1 MTVKGDSVDALLGTN
16 YVQPYVQILYNV
28 TQSHAGATALT
39 CLLFVLLVFGT
50 INQVTTASRQLYA
63 FARDEG
69 LPFSAF
75 LGRVRH
81 GWDIPLNAVTVTLL
95 FSILVSFIILGSPV
109 AFFTL
114 GSLCNAAL
122 YCSYLIVI
130 GCVVYRRLYGDPL
143 PSSRFD
149 LGRAGLYINITA
161 MCFLSVQFIFIFF
174 PTAPNPTLPYMNWT
188 CVIFGGVMI
197 IALGWYYA
205 HGKKA
210 YLGPVE
216 YVRKVQ

>member
-1 MTVKGDSVDALLGTN
+1 LTVKGGSVDSLLATN

-75 LGRVRH
+75 LGRVQP

-122 YCSYLIVI
+122 YASYVIVI
-130 GCVVYRRLYGDPL
+130 GCVAWRRTFGDPL
-143 PSSRFD
+143 PPSRFS
-149 LGRAGLYINITA
+149 LGRAGIYVNMTA
-161 MCFLSVQFIFIFF
+161 ICFLSLQFVFIFF
-174 PTAPNPTLPYMNWT
+174 PTAPNPTPPYMNWT
-188 CVIFGGVMI
+188 CAIFGGTVI
-197 IALGWYYA
+197 IALIWYYI

-216 YVRKVQ
+216 YVRKTE

>member
-1 MTVKGDSVDALLGTN
+1 MDSLLTTP

-28 TQSHAGATALT
+28 TQSVAGATALT

-75 LGRVRH
+75 LGRVRP

-95 FSILVSFIILGSPV
+95 FSILVSLIIIGSPV

-122 YCSYLIVI
+122 YASYVLVI
-130 GCVVYRRLYGDPL
+130 GCVAWRRLFGEPL
-143 PSSRFD
+143 PPSRFD
-149 LGRAGLYINITA
+149 LGKFGLPINLIA
-161 MCFLSVQFIFIFF
+161 MSFLSVQLVFIFF
-174 PTAPNPTLPYMNWT
+174 PTAPNPTLAYMNWT
-188 CVIFGGVMI
+188 CLIFGATVI
-197 IALGWYYA
+197 LALFWYYA

>member
-1 MTVKGDSVDALLGTN
+1 
-16 YVQPYVQILYNV
+16 VQILYNV
-28 TQSHAGATALT
+28 TQSTAGATVLT
-39 CLLFVLLVFGT
+39 LLLFVLLVFGT

-75 LGRVRH
+75 LGRVRP

-95 FSILVSFIILGSPV
+95 FSILVSLIILGSPV

-122 YCSYLIVI
+122 YASYVIVI
-130 GCVVYRRLYGDPL
+130 GCVAWRRTFGEPL
-143 PSSRFD
+143 PASRFD
-149 LGRAGLYINITA
+149 LGRAGIFINLTAIT
-161 MCFLSVQFIFIFF
+161 FLSVQFVFIFF
-174 PTAPNPTLPYMNWT
+174 PTAPNPSLPYMNWT
-188 CVIFGGVMI
+188 IVIFGATVVLSL
-197 IALGWYYA
+197 AWYYIR
-205 HGKKA
+205 GKQA